1 MSNALWRG
9 DGMDGTSERVPKQPR
24 PEDDQAKAQPQPD
37 VPITP
42 VVPPDP
48 NWYAKI
54 QRARQAREAGIK
66 LRKNKPVVVV
76 AQYSPV

>member
-1 MSNALWRG
+1 MSDAAENAADRQDTKDQQARG
-9 DGMDGTSERVPKQPR
+9 TPQSS
-24 PEDDQAKAQPQPD
+24 PE

-42 VVPPDP
+42 TVPPDP

-54 QRARQAREAGIK
+54 QRAREAREAGIK
-66 LRKNKPVVVV
+66 MRKNRPAAVT